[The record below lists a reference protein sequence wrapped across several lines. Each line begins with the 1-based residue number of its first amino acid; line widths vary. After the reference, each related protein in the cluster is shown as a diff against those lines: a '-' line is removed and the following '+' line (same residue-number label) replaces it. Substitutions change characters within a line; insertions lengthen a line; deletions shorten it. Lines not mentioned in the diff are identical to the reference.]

1 MKKLLVAI
9 AASLLTAVS
18 SGQAYAQSAILG
30 ATDRGTDSGSVLG
43 ATSTLTNTGQNIILS
58 VIVGSVLLFA
68 VVLIVLNNKRKNS
81 LTK

>member
-18 SGQAYAQSAILG
+18 SGQAFAQSAILG
-30 ATDRGTDSGSVLG
+30 ATDRGTNTGDVLG

-81 LTK
+81 LSK